1 MTRLLL
7 LVAAVAWLPPA
18 AAAVTHAERCARYA
32 EELGRIERA
41 KKRGG
46 SEVRLHK
53 LESQRQKVL
62 AAQAKHRC

>member
-7 LVAAVAWLPPA
+7 MLAVVAWLPP
-18 AAAVTHAERCARYA
+18 AAAVTHAERCAKYH
-32 EELGRIERA
+32 EELRRIEEA

-46 SEVRLHK
+46 SEARLHK

-62 AAQAKHRC
+62 AAVAKHKC

>member
-7 LVAAVAWLPPA
+7 LLAAVAWLPPA
-18 AAAVTHAERCARYA
+18 AAATKAERCAKYA
-32 EELGRIERA
+32 EELVRIEKA

-53 LESQRQKVL
+53 LEAQRQKVL
-62 AAQAKHRC
+62 AYQAKHHC